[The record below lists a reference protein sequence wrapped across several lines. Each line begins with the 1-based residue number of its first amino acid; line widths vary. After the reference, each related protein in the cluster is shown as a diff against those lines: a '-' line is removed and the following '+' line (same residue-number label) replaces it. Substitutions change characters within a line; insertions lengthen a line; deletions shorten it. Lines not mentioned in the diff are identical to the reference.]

1 MAYPYLPV
9 SPCCTDVVINDVCG
23 CSSTIVNTGCVTN
36 NPCSTV
42 LTASSTVIY
51 NGPALTCTTAEPC
64 DTLNVVLQKIDEII
78 CNLLSQINILTTQ
91 VGNIN
96 TQVLGLAVDVV
107 DIYATLNVCC
117 PVTTTTT
124 TTCNPSLTHPYFVQP
139 IITTTG
145 FPTINLSLTGA
156 CSNQICLTEGS
167 CEVTG
172 YAIGGYIDSPIPTIG
187 NTLYQSNTGCTL
199 SATPDGYY
207 ALNFEFSGAHIIIQI
222 VNHTIVS
229 FPTC

>member
-42 LTASSTVIY
+42 LTASSTIVY
-51 NGPALTCTTAEPC
+51 NGPALSCITAEPC

-91 VGNIN
+91 VTNIN
-96 TQVLGLAVDVV
+96 TQVLGLTTDIV
-107 DIYATLNVCC
+107 DIYDVLDVCC

-124 TTCNPSLTHPYFVQP
+124 TTCNPASTHPFP
-139 IITTTG
+139 IQTVSGTDTIPYILFLLSNACNAAACLQDFSCSITSG
-145 FPTINLSLTGA
+145 NLVYWDVEVPGVGDKAYGSNVG
-156 CSNQICLTEGS
+156 CSVGLI
-167 CEVTG
+167 
-172 YAIGGYIDSPIPTIG
+172 A
-187 NTLYQSNTGCTL
+187 
-199 SATPDGYY
+199 DGYY
-207 ALNFEFSGAHIIIQI
+207 VIDYSGTYTVVEII
-222 VNHTIVS
+222 NSTIVS